1 MEDHK
6 NIANEIEK
14 LGYDF
19 SNLKENTKSML
30 QGVYTYKEQVM
41 VEMIESAS
49 KIKQQYFT
57 ITRVAERIGC
67 SRTTIY
73 ENDVLKHYIDVVSSE
88 AALKNPYREIEKLGV
103 EIIKL
108 QDTIEMMKVRD
119 TELLL
124 LKRENRELK
133 EQINTNKNNII
144 QLNKN

>member
-124 LKRENRELK
+124 IKRENRELK
-133 EQINTNKNNII
+133 EQINTNK
-144 QLNKN
+144 

>member
-124 LKRENRELK
+124 IKRENRELK

>member
-73 ENDVLKHYIDVVSSE
+73 ENDVLKHYIDVASSE

-124 LKRENRELK
+124 IKRENRELK